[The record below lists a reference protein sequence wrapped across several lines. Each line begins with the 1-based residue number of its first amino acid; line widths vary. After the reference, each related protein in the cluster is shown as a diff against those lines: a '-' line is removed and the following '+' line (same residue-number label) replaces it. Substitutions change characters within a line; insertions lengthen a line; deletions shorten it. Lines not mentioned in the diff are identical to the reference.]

1 MTKDD
6 EYICLRELLPDA
18 YEGDEF
24 MGSFSID
31 ATESSIN
38 VNALGDF
45 EPDPIKKIEV
55 KKEVKTEKPYEI
67 WVKELTKKMREEEL
81 KRNRPMIEKR
91 FEEIKAKALRKRSKE
106 KDKKKE
112 EWASVICA
120 IHDYGGEC
128 GQEKI

>member
-45 EPDPIKKIEV
+45 EPDSIKKMEV
-55 KKEVKTEKPYEI
+55 KKEVKTEKPNEI
-67 WVKELTKKMREEEL
+67 GEKELTK
-81 KRNRPMIEKR
+81 NIEK
-91 FEEIKAKALRKRSKE
+91 KSAKGI
-106 KDKKKE
+106 D
-112 EWASVICA
+112 
-120 IHDYGGEC
+120 
-128 GQEKI
+128 QE

>member
-45 EPDPIKKIEV
+45 EPNPIKKMEV
-55 KKEVKTEKPYEI
+55 KKEVKTEKPNEI
-67 WVKELTKKMREEEL
+67 GEKELTKKMREEEC
-81 KRNRPMIEKR
+81 KRNRPRIGR
-91 FEEIKAKALRKRSKE
+91 R
-106 KDKKKE
+106 
-112 EWASVICA
+112 V
-120 IHDYGGEC
+120 
-128 GQEKI
+128 

>member
-6 EYICLRELLPDA
+6 EYICLRELIPDA

-55 KKEVKTEKPYEI
+55 KKEVKKKVRTKKLKT
-67 WVKELTKKMREEEL
+67 WVEKMREEEL

-120 IHDYGGEC
+120 IHSYGGEC
-128 GQEKI
+128 G